1 MTGGL
6 SPASCNQ
13 QLLLV
18 SAELG
23 LALRLTEEHPGAWPV
38 SCRALRG
45 RGGWRMLQHMG
56 ASAASAPLPPA
67 ATLYLPGRAGDQ
79 DPSQL
84 QCGHGAGHILTCS
97 SSVEGLGCCLHHV
110 LCFSSK

>member
-1 MTGGL
+1 MTGSL

-13 QLLLV
+13 KLLLV

-38 SCRALRG
+38 SCTALRG

-56 ASAASAPLPPA
+56 ASAASAPLTASCHPVPPRQ
-67 ATLYLPGRAGDQ
+67 GW
-79 DPSQL
+79 
-84 QCGHGAGHILTCS
+84 
-97 SSVEGLGCCLHHV
+97 
-110 LCFSSK
+110 